1 MGKILL
7 IIILIAYLL
16 YKFGSSVRVTNSTT
30 NYQRPNQHKPTGGNV
45 HVDAAAPPKEKKR
58 SDFKGGEYVDYEEVK

>member
-16 YKFGSSVRVTNSTT
+16 YKFGSSVRVHSTT
-30 NYQRPNQHKPTGGNV
+30 TNHHRPNQQKPPVGNI
-45 HVDAAAPPKEKKR
+45 HVDAAPQKEKKR
-58 SDFKGGEYVDYEEVK
+58 SGFKGGEYVDYEEVK